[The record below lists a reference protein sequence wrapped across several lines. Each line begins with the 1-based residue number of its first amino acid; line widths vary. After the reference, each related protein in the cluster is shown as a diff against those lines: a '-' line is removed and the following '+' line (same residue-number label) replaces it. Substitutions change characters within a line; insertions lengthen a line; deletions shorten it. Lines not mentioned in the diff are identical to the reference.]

1 MKKSLCFAAV
11 LLLLAAGS
19 SAFQRLPQG
28 TQAIFLKSG
37 ESVSGKIV
45 DVIVPQLDFKLEDG
59 KIIPLRDI
67 WMINFE
73 TADWNFPQ
81 ERNVLETND
90 HYVFLKNG
98 DIQSGRLSAYSAETK
113 SFAFE
118 SGEYFPL
125 VQCRRI
131 YFSKTV
137 PRGLRLPHS

>member
-1 MKKSLCFAAV
+1 MKKSLYFLAG
-11 LLLLAAGS
+11 LLLLAAGLTS
-19 SAFQRLPQG
+19 FQRLPPG
-28 TQAIFLKSG
+28 SQAIFLKDG
-37 ESVSGKIV
+37 ESLTGKIV
-45 DVIVPQLDFKLEDG
+45 DIVVPQLDLKLEDG
-59 KIIPLRDI
+59 KLIPIRDI

-73 TADWNFPQ
+73 TAEWNFPQ

-98 DIQSGRLSAYSAETK
+98 DIHSGRLSAFSAETR

-118 SGEYFPL
+118 SGEYFPV

-137 PRGLRLPHS
+137 PRGIR

>member
-1 MKKSLCFAAV
+1 MKKSLWPAV
-11 LLLLAAGS
+11 VLFLAATFA

-28 TQAIFLKSG
+28 TQAIFLKDG
-37 ESVSGKIV
+37 ESLAGKIV
-45 DVIVPQLDFKLEDG
+45 DVVLPQLDFKLEDG
-59 KIIPLRDI
+59 KTIPLRDI

-73 TADWNFPQ
+73 SAEWNYPQ

-98 DIQSGRLSAYSAETK
+98 DIHSGRLSAFSSETK
-113 SFAFE
+113 SLVFE

-137 PRGLRLPHS
+137 PRGIR